1 MSCKTLLEGY
11 TQPFLNTNSMARNML
26 NSTDNIYDDL
36 LLLTVTQTGQG
47 YAATFDIGLQM
58 A

>member
-1 MSCKTLLEGY
+1 
-11 TQPFLNTNSMARNML
+11 MARNML

-36 LLLTVTQTGQG
+36 LLLTVTQTDQG
-47 YAATFDIGLQM
+47 YAATFDIGPQM